1 MQHSQHSFDR
11 PKEGKLTKKVEEV
24 TTKIPSMAYVG
35 LAAGSLL
42 LSAGLAAF
50 GRKQTRANFVGL
62 WVPTL
67 LLLGIYNKLLETFN
81 QLFEGFVI
89 LFDNSNDALIIHQ
102 RLAETFDS
110 FGDSAQFFHHVF
122 SFY

>member
-11 PKEGKLTKKVEEV
+11 PKEGKQEGKLTKKVEEV

-67 LLLGIYNKLLETFN
+67 LLLGIYNKLLET
-81 QLFEGFVI
+81 
-89 LFDNSNDALIIHQ
+89 Q
-102 RLAETFDS
+102 R
-110 FGDSAQFFHHVF
+110 
-122 SFY
+122 